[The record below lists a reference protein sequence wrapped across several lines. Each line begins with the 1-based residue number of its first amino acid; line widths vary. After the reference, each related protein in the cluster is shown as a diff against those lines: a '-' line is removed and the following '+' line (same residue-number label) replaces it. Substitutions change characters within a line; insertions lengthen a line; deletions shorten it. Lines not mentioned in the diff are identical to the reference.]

1 MSVSTDPTTDV
12 PVEVVCTAGALPFVS
27 EGRVTSLEDG
37 RYTIELDRSASDLAD
52 GSSVILNFLDGE
64 TPRVIAHIESTTGTG
79 LTCTQHKVRARE
91 KRIFPRLHGGL
102 PVRYCVV
109 GQGPGAEAR
118 VSEWL
123 GSDAHAG
130 DDDEWHTPDEF
141 MNFSVTG
148 LRFDGPDIASEGDA
162 LLLELGV
169 RGREDRW
176 HCSATI
182 VRIFDIP
189 EDEQDP
195 ETGYRHS
202 FAVNFV
208 DIPTEAQE
216 ALTEMTLEIQEALI

>member
-12 PVEVVCTAGALPFVS
+12 PVEVVCTSGALPFVA
-27 EGRVTSLEDG
+27 EGGVTRFADG
-37 RYTIELDRSASDLAD
+37 RYTIALDRDASDLKA

-64 TPRVIAHIESTTGTG
+64 TPRVIAHIESASGTT
-79 LTCTQHKVRARE
+79 LMCTQHKVRARE

-109 GQGPGAEAR
+109 GQGSNAEAR
-118 VSEWL
+118 VSAWL
-123 GSDAHAG
+123 GGDAQAV
-130 DDDEWHTPDEF
+130 DDGEWHTPDEF

-148 LRFDGPDIASEGDA
+148 LRFDGPDIAYEGDS

-216 ALTEMTLEIQEALI
+216 ALTEMTLEIQEALT